1 MRRGAATARV
11 RAMAQATRRIT
22 LEIDEEG
29 PLHGWVA
36 DADGPSRE
44 FEGWLGLL
52 TVLGSLLDNP
62 TPGAEP
68 SSPSTNAQ

>member
-1 MRRGAATARV
+1 MRRGVPAARV
-11 RAMAQATRRIT
+11 CVMAKATRRIN
-22 LEIDEEG
+22 LEIDEKG

-36 DADGPSRE
+36 AADEPGRE

-68 SSPSTNAQ
+68 SAPSTDAQ